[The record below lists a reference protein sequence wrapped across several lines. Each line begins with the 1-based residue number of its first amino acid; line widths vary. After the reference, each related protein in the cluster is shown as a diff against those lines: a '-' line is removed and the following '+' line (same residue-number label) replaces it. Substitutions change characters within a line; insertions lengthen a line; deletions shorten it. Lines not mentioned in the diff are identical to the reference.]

1 MRREKSYGIME
12 ILLVVFLAVFALPF
26 MGGYL
31 LLDRETETKIIG
43 GILCIVGLVIWFL
56 FGIH

>member
-12 ILLVVFLAVFALPF
+12 ILKVVFLAVFALPF

-31 LLDRETETKIIG
+31 MLDKEMETKVIG
-43 GILCIVGLVIWFL
+43 GILFAIGLVIWFL